1 MRKILI
7 TGGAGFIGSHLCD
20 ELLRNGYEPIVYDN
34 LDMQVHGCRETAPG
48 YLSREVTFI
57 RGDIRDEY
65 SLTKA
70 VAMADAVV
78 HLAAKVGIGQS
89 MYQIENYTD
98 VNNRGTALLLDILS
112 RTSPKK
118 LLVASGMSIYGE
130 GYYQF
135 SGRKIEVPL
144 RPHRQL
150 QEGKWDVRHE
160 GTALLAVPTDEK
172 KAPALASVYALSKY
186 NQERICM
193 LVGGAYNFPVVALRF
208 FNVYGERQSLSNPYS
223 GVLAIFA
230 ARLLNGRSPI
240 VFEDGLQKRDFVNV
254 RDAAVACRL
263 ALESD
268 EANGHAINIGSGKSH
283 SILEAA
289 YQLSR
294 LLDKRDIS
302 PLVTGKHRT
311 GDIRNCFADIS
322 KAQALLGYE
331 PAVGF
336 EEGLT
341 ALAAWIVTQRVSD
354 QGERATLELL
364 ERGLT
369 V

>member
-1 MRKILI
+1 MKKILI

-20 ELLRNGYEPIVYDN
+20 ELIQNGYEPIVYDN
-34 LDMQVHGCRETAPG
+34 LDLQVHGCREAAPE
-48 YLSREVTFI
+48 YLPREATFI
-57 RGDIRDEY
+57 HGDVRDEY
-65 SLTKA
+65 SLARA

-78 HLAAKVGIGQS
+78 HFAAKVGVGQS
-89 MYQIENYTD
+89 MYQIEHYTD

-112 RTSPKK
+112 KTSPKK
-118 LLVASGMSIYGE
+118 LLVASSMSIYGE
-130 GYYQF
+130 GYYEL

-144 RPHRQL
+144 RPHDQL
-150 QEGKWDVRHE
+150 QEGRWNIRRE
-160 GTALLAVPTDEK
+160 GTTLYPVPTDEEK
-172 KAPALASVYALSKY
+172 TPMLASVYALSKY
-186 NQERICM
+186 DQERICLM
-193 LVGGAYNFPVVALRF
+193 VGDAYNFPVVALRF
-208 FNVYGERQSLSNPYS
+208 FNVYGERQSLSNPYT

-230 ARLLNGRSPI
+230 ARLLSGKAPV

-254 RDAAVACRL
+254 RDVAVACRL

-268 EANGHAINIGSGKSH
+268 DANGQAINIGSGKSY
-283 SILEAA
+283 SILEVARH
-289 YQLSR
+289 LSR
-294 LLDKRDIS
+294 VLGKEDIA
-302 PLVTGKHRT
+302 PLVTGKYRT

-322 KAQALLGYE
+322 KARALLGYE

-341 ALAAWIVTQRVSD
+341 VLAAWLATQQVSD
-354 QGERATLELL
+354 QGEKATLELL